1 MGLNVVTIDCGFN
14 DMATIPF
21 SAKEAWKKI
30 EMHAR
35 NAVVYLDAPSAE
47 LLHWAGGM
55 ALISSCYCVLDLFD
69 TSSDSMVSF
78 KYVSE
83 ACVRCK

>member
-1 MGLNVVTIDCGFN
+1 
-14 DMATIPF
+14 MATIPF

-30 EMHAR
+30 EKHSK

-55 ALISSCYCVLDLFD
+55 VLISSCYCTLDFFD
-69 TSSDSMVSF
+69 SSSDSVVSIYWIMCNNALSNVKF
-78 KYVSE
+78 K
-83 ACVRCK
+83 